1 VKLGGVG
8 LLIGMGQ
15 NEMSWGWLW
24 SGMGVCIQA
33 RARRGG
39 VAFGFD
45 CAKQMIKMQTKKINR
60 ENTSDGTVQ
69 DSYCERMEG
78 GGY

>member
-1 VKLGGVG
+1 
-8 LLIGMGQ
+8 
-15 NEMSWGWLW
+15 MSWGWLW

-69 DSYCERMEG
+69 DSYCERREG
-78 GGY
+78 GGLLIMLLCFVGGERVDA